1 MIRDLATGRP
11 LDDLDAAVRAEE
23 RTPHGRP
30 WVMLNMVTS
39 IDGAT
44 AVDGG
49 STPLSD
55 DDDRELFHALRR
67 VADVI
72 VVGSG
77 TVEAEDY
84 RPDPRLL
91 IVSGRLSI
99 DPSRRVFS
107 DPDQRPT
114 VVGSNQADPAK
125 VAALREVANVE
136 LLEDLSGSHVV
147 GLLPAGSIVLCEG
160 GPTLNASLFQSDVVD
175 EIDWAV
181 APQVV
186 GGKSNRMTS
195 GDALVNP
202 ARFRLARSWMGEE
215 TLFLRYVR
223 A

>member
-1 MIRDLATGRP
+1 RRHTRFSRDWSS
-11 LDDLDAAVRAEE
+11 DVCSSDL
-23 RTPHGRP
+23 HGRP

-55 DDDRELFHALRR
+55 DDDRALFRALRR

-84 RPDPRLL
+84 RPDARLV

-107 DPDQRPT
+107 DPEQRPT
-114 VVGSNQADPAK
+114 VVGSSQADPAK

-136 LLEDLSGSHVV
+136 LLEDLSGSNVI

-160 GPTLNASLFQSDVVD
+160 GPTLNSSLFQTDVVD
-175 EIDWAV
+175 EINWAV
-181 APQVV
+181 APLVV
-186 GGKSNRMTS
+186 GGKS
-195 GDALVNP
+195 
-202 ARFRLARSWMGEE
+202 
-215 TLFLRYVR
+215 
-223 A
+223 

>member
-1 MIRDLATGRP
+1 VIRDLVTGRP

-23 RTPHGRP
+23 RTAHGRP

-55 DDDRELFHALRR
+55 DDDRALFRALRR

-84 RPDPRLL
+84 RPDARLV

-107 DPDQRPT
+107 DPEQRPT
-114 VVGSNQADPAK
+114 VVGSSQADPAK

-136 LLEDLSGSHVV
+136 LLEDLSGSNVI

-160 GPTLNASLFQSDVVD
+160 GPTLNSSLFQTDVVD
-175 EIDWAV
+175 EINWAV
-181 APQVV
+181 APLVV

-195 GDALVNP
+195 GDALGDP
-202 ARFRLARSWMGEE
+202 SRYRLARSWMGEE